1 MLRSDRQVLPLFLF
15 PLGKLD
21 PERDVRVSEQLVAHG
36 RERVVPQ
43 VDQLERVRRDDLVPV
58 DVDDGVVVGAQF
70 AQLRH
75 LEHDGGQRDEGVV
88 RDVQLLQR
96 VQVGQLVRQLGH
108 LVVRQVEL
116 RDQAELDRK
125 LGRYFRDDIA
135 AEVARLQLS
144 VSHQMVDRIWNL
156 NQLALGEIQVLVSF
170 ASSHRFTT
178 LATNEAIAHGGVQPV
193 SLAGV
198 LCRLPDPRLVKQ
210 QLLRT
215 LKHRLSYSG

>member
-1 MLRSDRQVLPLFLF
+1 M
-15 PLGKLD
+15 
-21 PERDVRVSEQLVAHG
+21 AHW

-43 VDQLERVRRDDLVPV
+43 VDQLERVRRDDFVPV

-116 RDQAELDRK
+116 WGGE
-125 LGRYFRDDIA
+125 GRF
-135 AEVARLQLS
+135 
-144 VSHQMVDRIWNL
+144 
-156 NQLALGEIQVLVSF
+156 F
-170 ASSHRFTT
+170 
-178 LATNEAIAHGGVQPV
+178 
-193 SLAGV
+193 
-198 LCRLPDPRLVKQ
+198 
-210 QLLRT
+210 
-215 LKHRLSYSG
+215 